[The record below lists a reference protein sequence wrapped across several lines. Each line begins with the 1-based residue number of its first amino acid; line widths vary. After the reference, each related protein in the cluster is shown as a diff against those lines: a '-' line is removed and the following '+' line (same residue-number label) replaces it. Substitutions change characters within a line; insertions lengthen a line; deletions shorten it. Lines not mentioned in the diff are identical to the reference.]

1 MKGVRLFMAHLTLA
15 GVLSAT
21 GTLGC
26 ARPESAPQEPPILS
40 VTHWTDRTELFAEHP
55 PLVAGEVVRFA
66 VHLTDL
72 EHFKPLA
79 SGRPRIELRDPNG
92 RTTDFVG
99 GEPARPGIFRVEG
112 RAPVAGTY
120 RWSLSI
126 QTSGLSDRHELG
138 TITIYAD
145 TRLAL
150 SATVEDHAGAPTIA
164 YLKEQQWT
172 SDFATEVVRTA
183 EIRDSLRAPAT
194 VMPVTGG
201 QAVVSAPSDGR
212 IAPGALPAVGAR
224 VSAGQTL
231 ARFEP
236 RLAALDD
243 RASLVVQVAEARA
256 AADAAGVEYARAER
270 LLAERAVPARR
281 LEDARRSLEVARAR
295 LEAAEARLTQ
305 RDQTLQAGGGAAGGN
320 TFILRAPIAGTVA
333 AVFATPGAAYQAG
346 ASLFTIIRTDRVVVE
361 ASLPASDAG
370 RASEIVGAALDV
382 PGRGLVPLAASRIT
396 SPGVIE
402 DASHA
407 LPLRIDV
414 DNTRL
419 GLVIGQAATAVL
431 YTRGGS
437 KMPVIPAGAI
447 VTDGGRPIVFV
458 QAAGEQFVRRTL
470 ELGPRDDGLV
480 SVRAGVTPGERI
492 VTRGAYEIRLAAA
505 ASQLP
510 AEGHVH

>member
-1 MKGVRLFMAHLTLA
+1 M
-15 GVLSAT
+15 
-21 GTLGC
+21 
-26 ARPESAPQEPPILS
+26 S

-72 EHFKPLA
+72 QDFKPLA

-92 RTTDFVG
+92 RTTEFVG

-112 RAPVAGTY
+112 RAPAAGEY
-120 RWSLSI
+120 RWRLAI
-126 QTSGLSDRHELG
+126 ETSALSDVHELG
-138 TITIYAD
+138 TMTVYPDGQAA
-145 TRLAL
+145 LA
-150 SATVEDHAGAPTIA
+150 ATAEDHAGAPTIV

-183 EIRDSLRAPAT
+183 AIRDSLRAPAT

-224 VSAGQTL
+224 VSAGQIL
-231 ARFEP
+231 SRFEP
-236 RLAALDD
+236 RLAALED

-256 AADAAGVEYARAER
+256 AADAAAVEHARAER

-295 LEAAEARLTQ
+295 LEAAETRLIQ
-305 RDQTLQAGGGAAGGN
+305 RDQTLEAGGGAAGGN
-320 TFILRAPIAGTVA
+320 TFTLRAPIGGTVA

-370 RASEIVGAALDV
+370 RASEIVAVALDV
-382 PGRGLVPLAASRIT
+382 PGRGLVPLGAGRIT
-396 SPGVIE
+396 SPGVIQ

-437 KMPVIPAGAI
+437 EMPVIPAGAI

-458 QAAGEQFVRRTL
+458 QAAGEQFVRRSL

-492 VTRGAYEIRLAAA
+492 VMRGAYEIRLAAA